1 MDGRIFDLRDDLLKD
16 LKHDWT
22 VDEMAER
29 AGLSVSHFPT
39 VFKTHTHFSPG
50 AYLKK
55 IRLDSAKHLLETTH
69 DHVDQIATKVGMPDE
84 SHFARDF
91 KIAYNV
97 TPTEYRRQFN
107 DDLQAN
113 RENGE
118 ES

>member
-1 MDGRIFDLRDDLLKD
+1 MNGRIFDLRDNLLRA
-16 LKHDWT
+16 LSHDWT
-22 VDEMAER
+22 VAEMAER
-29 AGLSVSHFPT
+29 TGLSLSHFPT
-39 VFKTHTHFSPG
+39 VFKTHIHYSPG

-55 IRLDSAKHLLETTH
+55 IRLESAKHLLETTH
-69 DHVDQIATKVGMPDE
+69 HHISEIADNVGMPDE

-91 KIAYNV
+91 RIAYGL

-107 DDLQAN
+107 DDEQDA

>member
-22 VDEMAER
+22 VEEMAER
-29 AGLSVSHFPT
+29 AGLSGSHFPT
-39 VFKTHTHFSPG
+39 VFKTHIHYSPG

-55 IRLDSAKHLLETTH
+55 IRLEAAKHLLENTH
-69 DHVDQIATKVGMPDE
+69 RHIGEIAVDIGMPDE

-91 KIAYNV
+91 KIAYKV

-107 DDLQAN
+107 DELQTST
-113 RENGE
+113 ENGE